1 MTFFQSNQKQTN
13 GLTDGY
19 TDGEM
24 EALTQNGQ
32 VKVFP
37 PNNNHIKN
45 IQYYRIYSDS
55 RPEQTV

>member
-37 PNNNHIKN
+37 HNNNHIKN
-45 IQYYRIYSDS
+45 IQYYRIYPDS